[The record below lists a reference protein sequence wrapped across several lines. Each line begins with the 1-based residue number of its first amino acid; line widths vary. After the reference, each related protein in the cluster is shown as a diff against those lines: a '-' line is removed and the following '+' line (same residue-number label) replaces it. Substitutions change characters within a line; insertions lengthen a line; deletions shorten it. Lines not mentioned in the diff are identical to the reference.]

1 VPQEVKLLER
11 QNVQLQESLT
21 RTSAAADRSATR
33 AREAEERVHALAMSI
48 VPGHASQGASIT
60 VPLHTY
66 APVSH
71 VTRLAVETHGTHHRP
86 LGCHD
91 VLFSLSIVERRI
103 DTYLTACA

>member
-1 VPQEVKLLER
+1 MPQEVKLLER

-60 VPLHTY
+60 LPSLPFPLLHARVPI
-66 APVSH
+66 SRI
-71 VTRLAVETHGTHHRP
+71 TRLAVRTHETHHRP
-86 LGCHD
+86 LGFQD
-91 VLFSLSIVERRI
+91 VLFLRTPCPS
-103 DTYLTACA
+103 